1 MALPSIAL
9 RCHGGLPP
17 AVCVE
22 QAVAADRA
30 GFSTLWFA
38 ENQFTRGVWPAV
50 AACAVAT
57 RRLRIGIGVFNP
69 YNRHP
74 SLMAMEMA
82 AFDELSEGRAVLG
95 IGAGIGAKVKRM
107 QVANDRPIA
116 AVRDAMTITRRL
128 LGGEEVS
135 YTGKVFS
142 VDGVRLEFPLRRT
155 DMPILMAAMGE
166 QALRL
171 CAEVADGLMISN
183 MCPPAYTRRAV
194 AIMREAAARAGRPA
208 PREVVQ
214 YVPCCVRDDGDEARR
229 LAKETVAAM
238 LTAYWSQGTAS
249 PATRA
254 AIADYN
260 GLAPGAF
267 ARVMERLGRGEPPGR
282 VLDDRLLAEYAIAGT
297 LDECRERFGVYADA
311 GVTELGLWFVGDR
324 VVDDVAQLGEALRRI
339 A

>member
-1 MALPSIAL
+1 VTGLPSIAL
-9 RCHGGLPP
+9 RAHGGMPP
-17 AVCVE
+17 SACVE
-22 QAVAADRA
+22 QAVAAERA
-30 GFSTLWFA
+30 GLSTLWFA
-38 ENQFTRGVWPAV
+38 ENPFTRGVWPAM

-74 SLMAMEMA
+74 TLMAMEMA
-82 AFDELSEGRAVLG
+82 AFDELSAGRAVLG
-95 IGAGIGAKVKRM
+95 IGAGIGTKVRKM
-107 QVANDRPIA
+107 QLANDRPIA
-116 AVRDAMTITRRL
+116 AVRDAMTIARRL
-128 LGGEEVS
+128 LRGEDVS

-194 AIMREAAARAGRPA
+194 GIMREAAARAGRPA

-214 YVPCCVRDDGDEARR
+214 YVPCAVRDDGDEARR
-229 LAKETVAAM
+229 LAKDTVAAM

-254 AIADYN
+254 AIADEN
-260 GLAPGAF
+260 GLDPGEF
-267 ARVMERLGRGEPPGR
+267 AHVMGRLGRGEPPAT

-297 LDECRERFGVYADA
+297 VDECLERCRVYAEA
-311 GVTELGLWFVGDR
+311 GVTELGIWPVGHHAI
-324 VVDDVAQLGEALRRI
+324 DDLARLGAALR
-339 A
+339 